1 MNRIDH
7 VRVAFPAWL
16 CQCLCFCG
24 ICREAED
31 GSGDGALPL
40 MTLAV
45 EFVGTFFFVLT
56 AALSQEPFAIGA
68 MLTSLVYALDHIS
81 ADFNPAITV
90 AMGVRR
96 GALFS
101 QRGKI
106 ISIVLAQ
113 MLGAFAAAEALGPGV
128 AAAFTDSPQVRAC
141 AALPMRFVAASQPLN
156 VLVFIGD
163 GVAYGAG
170 DFAFVSAA
178 MLAAGGLAAAE
189 MVATSASGL
198 LGVWRGMTLL
208 QAGRSAGL
216 ALRYW
221 WAPAGGPLILRP
233 PPPPREQ
240 ELAPQRGAQ
249 PPGDGGGPPQ

>member
-1 MNRIDH
+1 MIHCSSPAHSPPTTAAADKSTFNDYWLYWLAPMCGAILATLFQVLMNRIDH

-113 MLGAFAAAEALGPGV
+113 MLGAFAAAFM
-128 AAAFTDSPQVRAC
+128 AF
-141 AALPMRFVAASQPLN
+141 FVA
-156 VLVFIGD
+156 GE
-163 GVAYGAG
+163 
-170 DFAFVSAA
+170 VS
-178 MLAAGGLAAAE
+178 G
-189 MVATSASGL
+189 GL
-198 LGVWRGMTLL
+198 LGVVPHG
-208 QAGRSAGL
+208 AARSPPSAH
-216 ALRYW
+216 
-221 WAPAGGPLILRP
+221 APATGQLPVT
-233 PPPPREQ
+233 
-240 ELAPQRGAQ
+240 QRRARVRGRRVF
-249 PPGDGGGPPQ
+249 